1 MDVLV
6 LWDVDHTLIENGGV
20 SKETYAGAFE
30 ILAGRPAEHRAHTGG
45 RTDPEILGDL
55 LSDHGLD
62 PARFDDAALQEAL
75 TRSMARRRDRLAE
88 RGHALP
94 GARAAI
100 DALGREPGLV
110 QSVLTGNLR
119 ANALVKL
126 GTFGLDVGLDW
137 DCGGF
142 GFDAE
147 RRPGLVAVAQA
158 RATEKYGTAFDTSN
172 TVLIGDTINDVLAGT
187 QGGAQVVA
195 VLTGGVDADALS
207 EAGASAVLRDLTDE
221 VVLRDAVLGAVRSSV
236 PADGS

>member
-30 ILAGRPAEHRAHTGG
+30 VLTGRPAEHRAKTGG

-55 LSDHGLD
+55 IADHGLD
-62 PARFDDAALQEAL
+62 PAVFDAAAQRGAL
-75 TRSMARRRDRLAE
+75 TRALAE
-88 RGHALP
+88 RQERLADRGRALP

-100 DALGREPGLV
+100 DKLATEPGLV
-110 QSVLTGNLR
+110 QSALTGNLR

-142 GFDAE
+142 GFDAAH
-147 RRPGLVAVAQA
+147 RPDLVAVAQA
-158 RATEKYGTAFDTSN
+158 RATAKYGVAFTASN
-172 TVLIGDTINDVLAGT
+172 TVLIGDTVNDVTAGVR
-187 QGGAQVVA
+187 GGAQVVA
-195 VLTGGVDADALS
+195 VLTGGVDEVSLT
-207 EAGASAVLRDLTDE
+207 EAGATKVLPDLSDADAVLAA
-221 VVLRDAVLGAVRSSV
+221 VRDAVRPPVS
-236 PADGS
+236 ADGA